1 MDFQLSDD
9 QRALRSGMRDL
20 LGAVFDRDRL
30 RAAVERDGVLD
41 RSLWRELGAAG
52 FFALRLPEEAGGVGL
67 GLPEAVLLFEE
78 AGRALLP
85 GPLVATH
92 LAAGLVKG
100 AAEGEA
106 VVTAVA
112 GELPVAHLAEAD
124 AALVVGAEPPAGE
137 ATGAESLTG
146 EALRAFVAAARPV
159 RSMDPL
165 TPLHCAPAASVRTR
179 ADAERAPAATERTP
193 AHAGR
198 FRFEAALLTA
208 AEQLGSAA
216 RTTEAAVQHAGSR
229 EQFGSPVGAFQ
240 AVKHLCADM
249 LARTEPARAAV
260 YAAAV
265 TGDPVE
271 IAAAKLLADEAA
283 VRNARDCLQIHGG
296 MGFTWEADVHL
307 HLKRAWLRAASW
319 VTGAGAEELL
329 AADLGAAGR
338 LPRSS
343 AAPGRPVR
351 EAGGGG

>member
-20 LGAVFDRDRL
+20 LGAVFDRDRM
-30 RAAVERDGVLD
+30 RAAVERGGGVD
-41 RSLWRELGAAG
+41 RDRGVDRGLWRELGAAG

-106 VVTAVA
+106 VVTVAEGGGRPVADLGGADAVLVGKGTGAVA
-112 GELPVAHLAEAD
+112 GERLEV
-124 AALVVGAEPPAGE
+124 
-137 ATGAESLTG
+137 LTG
-146 EALRAFVAAARPV
+146 ERLEAFVAGAVPV

-165 TPLHCAPAASVRTR
+165 TPLHRVEGRSAGAGAS
-179 ADAERAPAATERTP
+179 
-193 AHAGR
+193 
-198 FRFEAALLTA
+198 EAYPGALRREGALLSA

-216 RTTEAAVQHAGSR
+216 RTTEMAVQHARSR
-229 EQFGSPVGAFQ
+229 EQFGSLIGSFQ

-249 LARTEPARAAV
+249 LARTEPARSAV

-307 HLKRAWLRAASW
+307 HLKRAWLRAARW
-319 VTGAGAEELL
+319 LTAAEAEEVL
-329 AADLGAAGR
+329 AADLGPVRPLYSG
-338 LPRSS
+338 S
-343 AAPGRPVR
+343 AALG
-351 EAGGGG
+351 

>member
-9 QRALRSGMRDL
+9 QQALRSGMRDL
-20 LGAVFDRDRL
+20 LGAVFDRDRM
-30 RAAVERDGVLD
+30 RAAVERGGALD
-41 RSLWRELGAAG
+41 RALWRELGAAG
-52 FFALRLPEEAGGVGL
+52 FFALRLPEEDGGVGL

-92 LAAGLVKG
+92 LAAGRVKG
-100 AAEGEA
+100 AAEGAA
-106 VVTAVA
+106 VVTAA
-112 GELPVAHLAEAD
+112 DGDRPVAHLADAD
-124 AALVVGAEPPAGE
+124 AVLAG
-137 ATGAESLTG
+137 GGPLDG

-165 TPLHCAPAASVRTR
+165 TPLHLPPPEPVAGGPGRVAVASGGVAGRAVSAPG
-179 ADAERAPAATERTP
+179 RAPAY
-193 AHAGR
+193 AGR
-198 FRFEAALLTA
+198 LRYEAALLSA

-216 RTTEAAVQHAGSR
+216 RTTDMAVQHAR
-229 EQFGSPVGAFQ
+229 ERQQFGAPIGSFQ

-265 TGDPVE
+265 TGDPLE

-307 HLKRAWLRAASW
+307 HLKRAWLRGA
-319 VTGAGAEELL
+319 TGLTEAEAEEEL
-329 AADLGAAGR
+329 AAGLGGAP
-338 LPRSS
+338 PRSGSS
-343 AAPGRPVR
+343 AAYGPGRSQ
-351 EAGGGG
+351 AGGGA